1 MARSRVEVV
10 LDVGANVGEYGLAV
24 RGEGF
29 AGSIHSF
36 EPLADAFITLQEAS
50 RSDLRWESHQLALGA
65 TPGIQLMHRS
75 ENIVSS
81 SFLDVAAVC
90 IAQDPTTR
98 SNQDEEVQ
106 VETLARLANRLPD
119 ARTWLKLDVQ
129 GYELEVLAGAGS
141 YLNRVIAVEC
151 EMSTVALYE
160 DQPLIEDVIRFL
172 RRQGFALTA
181 LKPGVMQPGTSNIL
195 QLDGIF
201 ERLSDENLTYTSP
214 ERV

>member
-65 TPGIQLMHRS
+65 NPGIQLMHRS